1 MPEVTIARLAARL
14 PGLKLMN
21 AYGSTETTGPVV
33 LMPPAV
39 GVARREAVGCAVP
52 PAEIMIMDE
61 AGREVAAG
69 ESGEVWL
76 RAPNV
81 VKGYW
86 RNPEATADTFVAGFW
101 RSGDLG
107 RVDGEGFL
115 TLLDRIKDMIN
126 RGGFKIYSVEVE
138 NVLAAHPDIIEA
150 AVVGRPCPVLGERV
164 HAFVVSRD
172 PGLEVHQLRTHC
184 AGQLA
189 DYKIPETFTVLAA
202 PLPRNANGK
211 VLKRDLRA
219 TLPAA

>member
-1 MPEVTIARLAARL
+1 M
-14 PGLKLMN
+14 
-21 AYGSTETTGPVV
+21 
-33 LMPPAV
+33 
-39 GVARREAVGCAVP
+39 
-52 PAEIMIMDE
+52 
-61 AGREVAAG
+61 
-69 ESGEVWL
+69 WL

-86 RNPEATADTFVAGFW
+86 RNPEATADSFVAGFW

-107 RVDGEGFL
+107 RVDGEGFV

-126 RGGFKIYSVEVE
+126 RGGFKVYSVEVE

-150 AVVGRPCPVLGERV
+150 AVIGRPCPVLGERV

-189 DYKIPETFTVLAA
+189 DYKTPETFTVLSA

-219 TLPAA
+219 TLPAG